1 VAAAAR
7 AGALVLL
14 SLVLGAC
21 AQALPRSFP
30 GFPLPH
36 SMLPTAAKDAVPAS
50 GKLTL
55 AGAYQLALA
64 RSERVAL
71 AERAVADADIDW
83 SEKSTEMAP
92 TLDATAT
99 AYEQRER
106 VIGGVVF
113 TPGQQFIG
121 AVTLD
126 QPLFRKGYFDSRA
139 GGKHRYDSARAAL
152 ARERQL
158 LAHDVAAA
166 YIDVL
171 KFRRLLELA
180 HTSVTRATSQ
190 RTFAAGRVKAG
201 QALKNAELLAVIDVK
216 RAERQEVNAQR
227 DLAAAEVAF
236 ERIVGRPPPADLER
250 PAMPTL
256 PERANGLELAKRRG
270 DLAALELGV
279 DAAEDE
285 EAAAAGKRVWP
296 RLDVNAN
303 VQYLNPDV
311 LDTTFNWQI
320 IGVLTVPLFQGGR
333 EYTELSRRE
342 NATHV
347 AQLQLDQSTK
357 AVVEEVELASLQ
369 TQTAARAS
377 ELAKE
382 ELDAAKEHYEL
393 VDKQVRLGAIT
404 FLEVTNAQAVLV
416 EAENAY
422 EAATI
427 DKLRAAYDYLYA
439 IGALELK

>member
-1 VAAAAR
+1 MAAAAR

-21 AQALPRSFP
+21 AQALPRSFS
-30 GFPLPH
+30 GFPLPRA
-36 SMLPTAAKDAVPAS
+36 MLPTAAKDAVPS

-55 AGAYQLALA
+55 AGAYELALA

-113 TPGQQFIG
+113 TPGQQFVG

-126 QPLFRKGYFDSRA
+126 QPVFRKGFFDSRA

-152 ARERQL
+152 VRERQL

-180 HTSVTRATSQ
+180 HSSVTRATSQ

-236 ERIVGRPPPADLER
+236 ERIVGRPPPDLER
-250 PAMPTL
+250 PPMPSL

-279 DAAEDE
+279 VAAEDE
-285 EAAAAGKRVWP
+285 EAAAAGKRLWP
-296 RLDVNAN
+296 RFDLNAN

-311 LDTTFNWQI
+311 LDTTVNWQI
-320 IGVLTVPLFQGGR
+320 IGVLTIPLLQGGR

-347 AQLQLDQSTK
+347 AQLQLDQNTK
-357 AVVEEVELASLQ
+357 VVIEEVELAALQ
-369 TQTAARAS
+369 NQTAARAS

-382 ELDAAKEHYEL
+382 ELDAAKEHYDL

-439 IGALELK
+439 IGALELNK